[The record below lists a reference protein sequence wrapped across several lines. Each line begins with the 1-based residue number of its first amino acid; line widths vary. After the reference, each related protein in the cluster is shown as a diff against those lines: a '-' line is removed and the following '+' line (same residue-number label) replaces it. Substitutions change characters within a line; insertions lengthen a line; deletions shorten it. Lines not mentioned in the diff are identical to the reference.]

1 MGTTY
6 VEVPRE
12 DIINILVEAGFT
24 RLDLDCKELVYEKA
38 HEENPVVRV
47 RVYTSLSAWSEYK
60 TARPR
65 GRDSIKVCTVVQGHK
80 KTYGIGKFPRIHR
93 TGSVEKVLARMQAKM
108 RAAYDRG
115 TEWLREQKI
124 KDVML
129 A

>member
-12 DIINILVEAGFT
+12 DIINVLVEAGFT
-24 RLDLDCKELVYEKA
+24 RLDLDCKELIYEKV

-60 TARPR
+60 TARRR
-65 GRDSIKVCTVVQGHK
+65 GKDSIKVCTVVQGRNK
-80 KTYGIGKFPRIHR
+80 VYGIGKFPRIHR
-93 TGSVEKVLARMQAKM
+93 TGSVEKVLARMRAKM